1 MIASDGNLLFYEF
14 EGHIRD
20 KLAAF
25 LAARP
30 EANKAYIFNTVTQF
44 NHPRSVII
52 VPDGLNSFDAV
63 KII

>member
-1 MIASDGNLLFYEF
+1 MMIASDRNLLFYEF

-44 NHPRSVII
+44 NDPSKCDNCTRWS
-52 VPDGLNSFDAV
+52 
-63 KII
+63 K